1 MALLLNLVG
10 FRIVVK
16 QNPAGLF
23 EREVTEGK
31 VPSFLSSEI
40 DARRFSRLLALT
52 ADDDR
57 LVRVADDENE

>member
-1 MALLLNLVG
+1 MALLVNLVG

-23 EREVTEGK
+23 ERDVTDGN
-31 VPSFLSSEI
+31 VPNFLFSEI
-40 DARRFSRLLALT
+40 DIRRFSRLLALA

-57 LVRVADDENE
+57 RVRVADDENE